1 METLVLIVHVL
12 VAVSMI
18 GLILLQQGKGAEM
31 GASFG
36 AGSSQTVF
44 GAAGATSLLTKITAW
59 LALIF
64 MITSLVLAVYARK
77 DVALQHDVGE
87 VALRLGGGGGRAS
100 ERWGKSKHNWQRGA
114 FRVKTWAK
122 VESGG

>member
-1 METLVLIVHVL
+1 METLVLMVHVL
-12 VAVSMI
+12 VAVMMI

-36 AGSSQTVF
+36 SGSSQTVF

-77 DVALQHDVGE
+77 DVAQRSAMILPASLGKAAP
-87 VALRLGGGGGRAS
+87 VAPVVAPAPVSPAPLGGGDIPVVPGT
-100 ERWGKSKHNWQRGA
+100 H
-114 FRVKTWAK
+114 
-122 VESGG
+122 

>member
-77 DVALQHDVGE
+77 DVAQRSALVLPASLGQAAP
-87 VALRLGGGGGRAS
+87 VAPAPVAAPAPVPAAPAPLGNGDIPVLPGT
-100 ERWGKSKHNWQRGA
+100 H
-114 FRVKTWAK
+114 
-122 VESGG
+122 